1 LLVCAFRF
9 GFLGP
14 QKKNPLFYVCILH
27 FYAPA
32 EDITFL
38 GLCDM
43 VAWGRESLLK
53 NFSQKK
59 NTSLRTVQKK
69 TIKTWIVSAKKNVP
83 KITNC

>member
-1 LLVCAFRF
+1 VLFASAFWGR
-9 GFLGP
+9 

-53 NFSQKK
+53 DFSQRK
-59 NTSLRTVQKK
+59 NTSLPTLQNK
-69 TIKTWIVSAKKNVP
+69 TIKNLIVSAKKSA
-83 KITNC
+83 